1 MSRVV
6 YMSDE
11 RERQAFA
18 ERAAAKFAADPKLR
32 TYTDGDVEP
41 DAWFAVRW
49 GLHDRAVM
57 VFKIGDV
64 PPVVYGDLVPRGAES

>member
-1 MSRVV
+1 MGRVV

-18 ERAAAKFAADPKLR
+18 ELAAAKFAADPKLW
-32 TYTDGDVEP
+32 TFTDGDVE
-41 DAWFAVRW
+41 AGEWFAVRW

-57 VFKIGDV
+57 VFKLGDA
-64 PPVVYGDLVPRGAES
+64 PPVIYADLVPRGDT